1 MQMNLNKQSIVK
13 MSWPIFIE
21 VFLQL
26 MVGNIDQFM
35 ISQYSQPSVA
45 AVGNGNQIMNVIIIL
60 LTVMCMATTILL
72 TQYLGSKNHKKI
84 SEIFTVSLAM
94 NGVFGLVASI
104 LLITFQEPMFQW
116 LQVPESIM
124 PETSTFFTIY
134 AGGIVFQALYFSF
147 IACFRSYSLMK
158 TTMIVSSI
166 MNIFNICGNY
176 LLIYGFGSVPALG
189 VMGVAISTNISKVL
203 GLIIIYYLFRKNLDV
218 EISWK
223 YLKPFPWES
232 IKKILSIGIPTG
244 GEALS
249 YQLSQTTIMK
259 MVNVFGLVVIN
270 TKVYV
275 YILLMFAY
283 VYSLAIS
290 AAMQVVVGYLIGAGK
305 YDEVKQRVW
314 YTVRIAVTIAV
325 GMIIILYFSS
335 DYVLGIFTKDPEILA
350 LGKQILFVDIFLE
363 IGRSINITMVRALQA
378 TGDIKM
384 PVVVGIISMWSTAVG
399 LAYFFGIVMGMG
411 LVGIWIGM
419 AADECVRAVIFV
431 YRWHSGAWKNKKLM
445 GTV

>member
-1 MQMNLNKQSIVK
+1 
-13 MSWPIFIE
+13 
-21 VFLQL
+21 
-26 MVGNIDQFM
+26 
-35 ISQYSQPSVA
+35 
-45 AVGNGNQIMNVIIIL
+45 
-60 LTVMCMATTILL
+60 
-72 TQYLGSKNHKKI
+72 
-84 SEIFTVSLAM
+84 
-94 NGVFGLVASI
+94 
-104 LLITFQEPMFQW
+104 
-116 LQVPESIM
+116 
-124 PETSTFFTIY
+124 
-134 AGGIVFQALYFSF
+134 
-147 IACFRSYSLMK
+147 
-158 TTMIVSSI
+158 MIVSSI

-189 VMGVAISTNISKVL
+189 VMGVAISTNISKAL

>member
-1 MQMNLNKQSIVK
+1 MQMNLNKQSIIK

-104 LLITFQEPMFQW
+104 LLITFQEPMFHW

-124 PETSTFFTIY
+124 LETSTFFTIY

-189 VMGVAISTNISKVL
+189 VMGVAISTNISKIL
-203 GLIIIYYLFRKNLDV
+203 GLIIIYYLFRKNLAV

-223 YLKPFPWES
+223 YLKPFPWAS